1 MSTGRG
7 ASWRLPPAPFANIS
21 SACRATFKMSPNNPP
36 SNGSRRTGTAERPRL
51 DWREIAEKAATE
63 RDPRKLIRLV
73 KALCDRLEELH
84 ASTETNRKDGD
95 GSED

>member
-1 MSTGRG
+1 MSQ
-7 ASWRLPPAPFANIS
+7 
-21 SACRATFKMSPNNPP
+21 NNPP
-36 SNGSRRTGTAERPRL
+36 SNGSRVTGTAERSRL
-51 DWREIAEKAATE
+51 TPDWREIAERAAAE

-84 ASTETNRKDGD
+84 SATETNRKDGD